1 MVTTVGWGCSDL
13 RHLFCFTLLLDK
25 ACMYHNHIPLMYIF
39 NSPAN
44 ECWVSFPFK
53 FADLHQAKPLLY
65 NEHPGSALMYS
76 VAVTLHFPHCTY
88 SRWRYTACC
97 ELRRRRRRRATTEC
111 VKRRRERHRP
121 QWVNEI
127 RPAANHNKGSRQRN
141 RETHEMAR
149 PRSAT
154 KPPWARPLRTVPV
167 TMSPVVNIG
176 TTDKQGTTRKST
188 DGSVTSERS
197 SRERSTRTVMT
208 SRKMSTDFGR
218 CGTQPPIRKQ

>member
-1 MVTTVGWGCSDL
+1 
-13 RHLFCFTLLLDK
+13 
-25 ACMYHNHIPLMYIF
+25 
-39 NSPAN
+39 
-44 ECWVSFPFK
+44 
-53 FADLHQAKPLLY
+53 
-65 NEHPGSALMYS
+65 MYS
-76 VAVTLHFPHCTY
+76 IAVTLYFPHCTY

-97 ELRRRRRRRATTEC
+97 ELRRRRRRSVLNDAENATGRSELT
-111 VKRRRERHRP
+111 
-121 QWVNEI
+121 EI

-154 KPPWARPLRTVPV
+154 KPPWAQPLRTVPV
-167 TMSPVVNIG
+167 RMSPVVNIG

-188 DGSVTSERS
+188 DGSETSGS
-197 SRERSTRTVMT
+197 SSGERSTRTVMT

>member
-1 MVTTVGWGCSDL
+1 
-13 RHLFCFTLLLDK
+13 
-25 ACMYHNHIPLMYIF
+25 
-39 NSPAN
+39 
-44 ECWVSFPFK
+44 
-53 FADLHQAKPLLY
+53 
-65 NEHPGSALMYS
+65 MYS

-97 ELRRRRRRRATTEC
+97 ELLRRRRRRSVPNEAENATGRSELTT
-111 VKRRRERHRP
+111 
-121 QWVNEI
+121 VNEI

-188 DGSVTSERS
+188 DGSVTSVRS